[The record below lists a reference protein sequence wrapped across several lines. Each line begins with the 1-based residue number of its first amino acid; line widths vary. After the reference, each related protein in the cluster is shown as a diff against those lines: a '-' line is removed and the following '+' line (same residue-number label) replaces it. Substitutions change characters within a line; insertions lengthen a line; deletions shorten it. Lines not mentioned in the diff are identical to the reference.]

1 MARTAVKA
9 KENYFVGEK
18 DVSLVS
24 SGCAV
29 LDCALGGGFAE
40 GRVINIIG
48 DKSSG
53 KTLLSIELCANYT
66 QKHRTAQIYYVES
79 ESAFDKGYAAAL
91 GLPLEHVSF
100 AAEDTKGVDDAV
112 LTVEGLFEYIE
123 AVIAETK
130 KCATPAL
137 VVIDSLDAFS
147 DREEKKRKIDEGSY
161 GANKAKKMS
170 EMFRRVITDLEAA
183 QITTVFV
190 SQIRDNIGVT
200 FGKKTT
206 RSGGRALDF
215 YCSQVIEIAQIG
227 QIKKMVQN
235 VERVSGVNVRAK
247 ITKNKVGL
255 PFREAEY
262 SMLFGYGVDDVKAS
276 LDWLGSIKDTAMA
289 EQLGIKNL
297 EKLAVTRFMKKLMVA
312 EDEEFYGV
320 RDKITAYVKK
330 RWNEIEQ
337 GFLPTRRKYR

>member
-147 DREEKKRKIDEGSY
+147 DREEK
-161 GANKAKKMS
+161 
-170 EMFRRVITDLEAA
+170 
-183 QITTVFV
+183 
-190 SQIRDNIGVT
+190 
-200 FGKKTT
+200 TT